1 VKNIEIEDGK
11 IAKAAINEIDDIFDK
26 IKQLTGLNF
35 IQILFLLDLVIY
47 KLNTINF

>member
-26 IKQLTGLNF
+26 IKQLTGLRTVLG
-35 IQILFLLDLVIY
+35 Q
-47 KLNTINF
+47 LNSMF